1 MIWAFI
7 LLIIVG
13 SVGAVAY
20 PLFKT
25 KLQSYKL
32 PNKSKHEFS
41 QMDSYLSA
49 LSDLENDLA
58 LEMLSKPD
66 YQKQKLYLQRRY
78 LECLKIS

>member
-7 LLIIVG
+7 LLIIAGCVG
-13 SVGAVAY
+13 TVAF

-32 PNKSKHEFS
+32 SNKSGHDFS
-41 QMDSYLSA
+41 QVDSYLSA

-58 LEMLSKPD
+58 LEKLSKPD
-66 YQKQKLYLQRRY
+66 YQKQKLFLQRRY
-78 LECLKIS
+78 LEYQKIP